1 MKSIYNQDRDYL
13 KSLNGKKFLITGGN
27 GMLGNSFLT
36 QLKTHIKTPKIY
48 CFNKSEFNVSDPNSF
63 VKYKDL
69 KPDYIVHCAALVNA
83 DYCEKNKEEA
93 KTNIVEGTKNIV
105 NFAKINNSK
114 IFYPQSFLIYD
125 ESNKIV
131 NEDTIPNPLSEY
143 GSLKLQAENIV
154 LKSSNNTLS
163 VRMGGFFGGEKKDNN
178 FVGKIVP
185 HISKLIKQG
194 QNKMDIGDRIWQPTF
209 TDDIAYNS
217 LILLANNKSGKYNMA
232 SHGSCSFFE
241 LTYEIIKILNISK
254 TFTINKISAKIL
266 SKREIARRPLSLIM
280 TNSRLIDENLNRQR
294 DWKISLKE
302 YIEKPYFKDLFI

>member
-1 MKSIYNQDRDYL
+1 MSVINKDDQVFLEKLSGR
-13 KSLNGKKFLITGGN
+13 KFLITGSN

>member
-1 MKSIYNQDRDYL
+1 MLDISSNDKIHL
-13 KSLNGKKFLITGGN
+13 KTLSNKKFLITGCN
-27 GMLGNSFLT
+27 GMLGSSFLS
-36 QLKTHIKTPKIY
+36 QIKKLIENPQIY
-48 CFNKSEFNVSDPNSF
+48 CFDKLKLDVSDINSF
-63 VKYKDL
+63 TKYKEL
-69 KPDYIVHCAALVNA
+69 KPDFIIHCAALVNA

-114 IFYPQSFLIYD
+114 IFYPQSFLIFD

-131 NEDTIPNPLSEY
+131 NEDSIPNPLSEY

>member
-1 MKSIYNQDRDYL
+1 MSVINKDDQVFLEKLSGR
-13 KSLNGKKFLITGGN
+13 KFLITGSN

-36 QLKTHIKTPKIY
+36 QLKTHIKAPKIY

-69 KPDYIVHCAALVNA
+69 KPDYIIHCAALVNA
-83 DYCEKNKEEA
+83 DYCEKNKEEG
-93 KTNIVEGTKNIV
+93 KINILNGTKNIV

-131 NEDTIPNPLSEY
+131 NEDSIPNPLSEY

-280 TNSRLIDENLNRQR
+280 TNRRLIDENLNRQR